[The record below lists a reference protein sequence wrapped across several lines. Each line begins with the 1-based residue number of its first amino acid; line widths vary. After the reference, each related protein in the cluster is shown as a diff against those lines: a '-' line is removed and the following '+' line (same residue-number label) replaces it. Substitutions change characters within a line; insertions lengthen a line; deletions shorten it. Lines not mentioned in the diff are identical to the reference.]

1 MHYHLQKIDLNWIL
15 NLPPITRRPW
25 AFLKLMCYLL
35 ETTVIYFTF
44 IQVYKTW
51 NQKFFPWESLL
62 KRRQAS
68 LPSVRSTLSQPMKHK
83 HNSAFSALP
92 NKGHFNSFEKTGWM
106 AFWIVLE
113 FLSYESLTY
122 TNTTNKLSNK
132 PEALRIFCLQV
143 CLFIN
148 SDIQQ
153 NHSKLFSFCS
163 TECNNEVWWNKEA
176 LTPYKKITKA
186 QCTAVMLFLIQF
198 LEFVLLMM
206 GTHCSVYL

>member
-15 NLPPITRRPW
+15 NLPPITCQPW

-35 ETTVIYFTF
+35 ETTVIFLHLPTKFTKLG
-44 IQVYKTW
+44 IK
-51 NQKFFPWESLL
+51 NSPWESLL
-62 KRRQAS
+62 KRRQAL
-68 LPSVRSTLSQPMKHK
+68 LPSVRSTLSQPKKHK

-92 NKGHFNSFEKTGWM
+92 NKGHFTGWM

-132 PEALRIFCLQV
+132 PEALRIICLQV

-153 NHSKLFSFCS
+153 NHRKLFSFCS

-176 LTPYKKITKA
+176 LTPY
-186 QCTAVMLFLIQF
+186 
-198 LEFVLLMM
+198 
-206 GTHCSVYL
+206 